1 MFLCWELL
9 SKSQSVSETCR
20 VVPTPSFFSVGVSIS
35 GVDSRHSS
43 SRIKSFHRLEHSLQ
57 VLDSTESGSS
67 LLMDLICVDY
77 VSCETAFNTFFLL
90 EVNVYTLGLMI
101 ACGNLLET
109 QSSKIHMQS
118 FPLNDRLEEWRLQAG
133 KKDIFG
139 TFLTLWS
146 VYDAPVRLSGLRAH
160 D

>member
-9 SKSQSVSETCR
+9 SKSQSVSETYR
-20 VVPTPSFFSVGVSIS
+20 VVPTLSLFSVSISIS
-35 GVDSRHSS
+35 GVDWRHSS

-57 VLDSTESGSS
+57 VLDSTESGSG

-77 VSCETAFNTFFLL
+77 VSCETAVNTFFLL

-101 ACGNLLET
+101 ARGNLLET

-118 FPLNDRLEEWRLQAG
+118 FSLKNRLQEWRYRQER
-133 KKDIFG
+133 K
-139 TFLTLWS
+139 TFLGLSWLWS
-146 VYDAPVRLSGLRAH
+146 FYDAPVRLSGLRAH